1 MRSDVQDTRIDVK
14 DLGLKKRR
22 EQIEHWL
29 SPSDPSTNYNK
40 ALSQRQE
47 GTGIWFSQSTEF
59 AKWQTQ
65 RNSFLWLCGIPG
77 CGKTILSSTII
88 ENLERTPARQPLIY
102 FYFDFRDTGKQTLEN
117 MIRSLVVQL
126 SHKFEDTWKH
136 LDILFSSCQNGG
148 RQPTTESLC
157 KAFFHMIEQVKEVW
171 IVLDALDECSTRKGP
186 WTEGLLSWMG
196 EVLKSEQ
203 ASVHL
208 LLTSR
213 PEQDIKSRIREFA
226 DKDKVVL
233 IQSSAVSDD
242 IRAYISTRVKREDSR
257 LKRWQSRPAVQ
268 DEIEIRLM
276 EKADGM

>member
-1 MRSDVQDTRIDVK
+1 
-14 DLGLKKRR
+14 LGVKRR
-22 EQIEHWL
+22 REKIEHWL

-47 GTGIWFSQSTEF
+47 GTGLWFLQSNEF
-59 AKWQTQ
+59 AKWETQ
-65 RNSFLWLCGIPG
+65 RNSCLWLCGIPG
-77 CGKTILSSTII
+77 CGKTILSSTIV
-88 ENLERTPARQPLIY
+88 EYLERTPTRRPLLY
-102 FYFDFRDTGKQTLEN
+102 FYFDFGDTGKQTFES

-126 SHKFEDTWKH
+126 SRKFEDMWKQ
-136 LDILFSSCQNGG
+136 LDILFSSCENGG
-148 RQPTTESLC
+148 KQPTSESLC
-157 KAFFHMIEQVKEVW
+157 KVFFDMIEQVKEVW

-186 WTEGLLSWMG
+186 WTEGLLMWMR

-213 PEQDIKSRIREFA
+213 PEQDIESGIREFV

-233 IQSSAVSDD
+233 IQGSDVSDD
-242 IRAYISTRVKREDSR
+242 IRAYIRTRVKREDSG
-257 LKRWQSRPAVQ
+257 LKRWQTHPAVQ
-268 DEIEIRLM
+268 NEIEIRLM